1 MLTLTVAKP
10 DKNQIIVEFYFSKK
24 LIAKNLFCLT
34 FDIWTRFWWDQLDKP
49 SKMQMPCNQHVVL
62 RVAGPS
68 IYRMALRRRP
78 VNSQFFLVYSFN
90 RYRFQ
95 RFWKNRKIR
104 NFLSPCFVCETALA
118 TFELL
123 VAGSFI
129 STFARALFDRVL
141 KFRIARFAVRKSG
154 ILNINHL
161 KLLRVSA
168 RILRKKLSYWT

>member
-1 MLTLTVAKP
+1 
-10 DKNQIIVEFYFSKK
+10 
-24 LIAKNLFCLT
+24 
-34 FDIWTRFWWDQLDKP
+34 
-49 SKMQMPCNQHVVL
+49 MPCNQHVVL

-68 IYRMALRRRP
+68 IYRMALRCRP
-78 VNSQFFLVYSFN
+78 VHSQFFLVNSCN
-90 RYRFQ
+90 HYRFQ

-168 RILRKKLSYWT
+168 RILRKKLSY